1 MAKVRELRE
10 KTTITLPVAL
20 KREAEHLAVETRR
33 DLSDLIAEGLRVVL
47 AKHKGKGR

>member
-1 MAKVRELRE
+1 MAQIRELRE

-33 DLSDLIAEGLRVVL
+33 DLSDLIAEGLRLVL
-47 AKHKGKGR
+47 ARHKKGR